1 MNEIESGWK
10 SYTAK
15 AREQWRKLNDEQLL
29 ATHGEVM
36 NRQQERKWTRA
47 SVALVA
53 GATATMAALT
63 AKLLGL
69 RPIPIAPE
77 KKL

>member
-1 MNEIESGWK
+1 
-10 SYTAK
+10 
-15 AREQWRKLNDEQLL
+15 
-29 ATHGEVM
+29 M
-36 NRQQERKWTRA
+36 NRQQEKKWTRA

-53 GATATMAALT
+53 GATATMAALA

-77 KKL
+77 KKR

>member
-1 MNEIESGWK
+1 MNQK
-10 SYTAK
+10 
-15 AREQWRKLNDEQLL
+15 
-29 ATHGEVM
+29 
-36 NRQQERKWTRA
+36 QEKKWTRA

-53 GATATMAALT
+53 GATATMAALG

-77 KKL
+77 KKR